1 MEKGLGGTSAS
12 DLSHHG
18 DSGLRLTHGFNLR
31 FDQLSNGI
39 IPENNLDNQ
48 FTRWNET
55 IDENSN
61 VLHSF
66 DDEPLYQFEKYER
79 LRHTDPDP
87 KKTVGVAPLI
97 PREDNDEK
105 WYWAD
110 IQGETVYSNPPDP
123 NLPVVDTRCDE
134 EKIWNFRITNYNQS
148 IIKND
153 IALDPFS
160 YQSR

>member
-1 MEKGLGGTSAS
+1 M
-12 DLSHHG
+12 SHLG
-18 DSGLRLTHGFNLR
+18 DSGLRLTNGFNLR
-31 FDQLSNGI
+31 FDSLSNGI
-39 IPENNLDNQ
+39 LPDTALDNP
-48 FTRWNET
+48 FVRWNET
-55 IDENSN
+55 IDQNSS

-66 DDEPLYQFEKYER
+66 DDEPVYQFEKYER

-87 KKTVGVAPLI
+87 KKTVGVAPLV

-110 IQGETVYSNPPDP
+110 IQGETIYSNPPDP

-134 EKIWNFRITNYNQS
+134 EKIWNFRITNYNQN

-160 YQSR
+160 Y